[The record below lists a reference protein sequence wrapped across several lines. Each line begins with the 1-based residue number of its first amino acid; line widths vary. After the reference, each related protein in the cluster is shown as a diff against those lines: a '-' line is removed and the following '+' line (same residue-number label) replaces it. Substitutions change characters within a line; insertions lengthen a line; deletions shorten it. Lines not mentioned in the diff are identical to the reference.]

1 MATQN
6 RLSKLEETFDS
17 LNDQVEANQQETQEV
32 LARQSEEGRQLQE
45 VLVGQ
50 ETSIR
55 DRLDQMKALILK
67 SHGERSSQIGVG
79 MAYNRQ

>member
-6 RLSKLEETFDS
+6 QLSKLEETFDS

-67 SHGERSSQIGVG
+67 SHGERSSQIGSG
-79 MAYNRQ
+79 DGL